1 MKNIFKIAFALSSAL
16 CVLSEAKAQEITDTI
31 KVIDKA
37 NEIVVTRTGNTTKI
51 IADVSDSINA
61 GKYYIYEVE
70 VTPAM
75 HDDDREL
82 PESWEIN
89 LPFVP
94 RDPNLG
100 SNRNKKIRREISGFE
115 HIYWG
120 WRFNYNDKQQVKNC
134 FEVGVRHLIGVTWN
148 RGRKTP
154 AFSIGAGLGMM
165 RFLAKDGYTYGKNGD
180 AVIFQPIGNG
190 VEVDNS
196 RLDVWRFHV
205 PVMMTIPLGKNGA
218 FCLGGV
224 VNLNTYASAVT
235 QVYDGDYRNKIK
247 YKGLQQNLITADIYT
262 SISIGGVGVYA
273 TWSPTALFK
282 NGYGP
287 QLKSWSIGVDLIS
300 F

>member
-1 MKNIFKIAFALSSAL
+1 MKNIFRIAFALASAL
-16 CVLSEAKAQEITDTI
+16 CVFSEIKAQEITDTI

-37 NEIVVTRTGNTTKI
+37 NGIVVTRTGNTTKI
-51 IADVSDSINA
+51 IADLSDSINA

-70 VTPAM
+70 VTPSGN
-75 HDDDREL
+75 DDREL
-82 PESWEIN
+82 PDSWEIN
-89 LPFVP
+89 LPFIP
-94 RDPNLG
+94 RDPNQDYK
-100 SNRNKKIRREISGFE
+100 SNKKIRREISGFE

-148 RGRKTP
+148 HGSKTP
-154 AFSIGAGLGMM
+154 AFSIGAGFGMM
-165 RFLAKDGYTYGKNGD
+165 RLLAKDGYTYGKNGD
-180 AVIFQPIGNG
+180 AVILLPVESG
-190 VEVDNS
+190 VEVDKS

-205 PVMMTIPLGKNGA
+205 PVMMTIPLGKTGA

-224 VNLNTYASAVT
+224 VNFNTYASSTT
-235 QVYDGDYRNKIK
+235 QIYDGDYRDKTK
-247 YKGLQQNLITADIYT
+247 YKDLQQNLITADIYA
-262 SISIGGVGVYA
+262 SVSIGGVGVYA

-282 NGYGP
+282 NGFGP